1 MLYKWACIAIHTCMT
16 RGHARL
22 SVVHVARYLHKY
34 HLRSGR
40 TSTMIYTYLYCK
52 QTLENVEVLEFS
64 SYFFIQMMAILFLDQ
79 ENSSTSSKVGKILWE
94 NLNSGTIIY
103 FSNSPALLS

>member
-16 RGHARL
+16 RRHARL
-22 SVVHVARYLHKY
+22 SVVHVTRYLHKY

-64 SYFFIQMMAILFLDQ
+64 SYFFIQMMTIHFL
-79 ENSSTSSKVGKILWE
+79 TRKIL
-94 NLNSGTIIY
+94 
-103 FSNSPALLS
+103 